1 VLYTMG
7 QAVNLP
13 VSPLDSG
20 RPMTVHLYL
29 LAVDGINLP
38 TAFGTALLLIVMIL
52 GFNLGARLILRT
64 SRKV

>member
-1 VLYTMG
+1 
-7 QAVNLP
+7 
-13 VSPLDSG
+13 
-20 RPMTVHLYL
+20 
-29 LAVDGINLP
+29 VDGINLP